1 MELDD
6 LDVKI
11 LTLLQKDARASYKK
25 IAEELGVSTP
35 TVRNRINSLTNL
47 GVIKRF
53 TAIISD
59 ELIGGVASII
69 LVDADPSRLKEIS
82 REISAFPEAREVYR
96 TAGDFELVAKLF
108 LDDMDALEEFLTKKL
123 GRVEGIKK
131 IKNYLVIKGAKE
143 EDKVLIKTKKRII
156 LKCEFCVCEIPH
168 EPHTITMDGKE
179 HYFCCTH
186 CAKAYKTELEIAH
199 EP

>member
-11 LTLLQKDARASYKK
+11 LTLLQKDARASYKEMAGK
-25 IAEELGVSTP
+25 LGVSTP
-35 TVRNRINSLTNL
+35 TIRNRINSLTNL
-47 GVIKRF
+47 GVIRRF
-53 TAIISD
+53 TTIISD
-59 ELIGGVASII
+59 ELIGGVTSIVLI
-69 LVDADPSRLKEIS
+69 DADSSMLEEISKEIS
-82 REISAFPEAREVYR
+82 DFPEVREVYR

-123 GRVEGIKK
+123 GKVDGIRK
-131 IKNYLVIKGAKE
+131 IRNYLVIKGAKE

-168 EPHTITMDGKE
+168 EPHTIKVDDKE
-179 HYFCCTH
+179 HYFCCAH
-186 CAKAYKTELEIAH
+186 CAKAYKTGLEIAH
-199 EP
+199 ES